1 MFFIVVLKGCPY
13 SEQALAILKKICRRY
28 KGEHT
33 LTTEFVSQEDK
44 DDYKKMHHIHTFPQ
58 VFYKK
63 NIRRMRIGGYDNLL
77 VFLKKHQLDFMV

>member
-1 MFFIVVLKGCPY
+1 MMFFIVMLKGCPY
-13 SEQALAILKKICRRY
+13 SDQALAILKKIYRRY

-44 DDYKKMHHIHTFPQ
+44 DDYKKMHHINTFPQ

-63 NIRRMRIGGYDNLL
+63 NKRWMRIGGYDKLL
-77 VFLKKHQLDFMV
+77 VFLKKHYQDLV